1 MINKNFGTLLIG
13 AVLAFSVIACTPTR
27 TRETAGEVID
37 DSVITTKV
45 KAELVKEPLT
55 KAYQINVETFRG
67 VVQLSGF
74 VDSAQARNK
83 AVVVAKSVGGVKE
96 VKDSLE
102 VKQAE

>member
-1 MINKNFGTLLIG
+1 MTNRHLAKLLLG
-13 AVLAFSVIACTPTR
+13 AVLAFSVVACAPTR
-27 TRETAGEVID
+27 TRESAGEVID

-83 AVVVAKSVGGVKE
+83 AVAVAKSVGGVKE
-96 VKDSLE
+96 VRDSLE
-102 VKQAE
+102 IKQAE